1 MKSIF
6 FLAGMMLFFPFSYSQ
21 TKKTEW
27 VLAKTQNNVNISYR
41 WIFLKND
48 QKIREMKTEF
58 FVQTDVSSILKQFTN
73 SSKLKNWQ
81 NSADECKIT
90 KSTENQWTTYMSF
103 SLPWPFKNKDLV
115 MQNQLVK
122 SDEFTL
128 IKMKSDPNSEPIS
141 NSKNRIYSL
150 ESQWKFLPQKN
161 GTTKVVYTTLSY
173 DKPEFPRSITDPII
187 QKRMFQSIEL
197 LKKYALL

>member
-6 FLAGMMLFFPFSYSQ
+6 FLAGMILFFPFSFSQ

-27 VLAKTQNNVNISYR
+27 TLAKSQNDVNISYR

-58 FVQTDVSSILKQFTN
+58 VIQTDVNSILKQFTN
-73 SSKLKNWQ
+73 SSKLKAWQ
-81 NSADECKIT
+81 NSAEECKVI
-90 KSTENQWTTYMSF
+90 KLTENQWKTYMSF

-115 MQNQLVK
+115 MQNQLME

-128 IKMKSDPNSEPIS
+128 IKMKSDPYSEPIS
-141 NSKNRIYSL
+141 KDKNRIYSL
-150 ESQWKFLPQKN
+150 ESEWKFLPQKN
-161 GTTKVVYTTLSY
+161 GTTKVIYTTLTY
-173 DKPEFPRSITDPII
+173 DKPEFPRSVTDPLI

-197 LKKYALL
+197 LKKYAAL